1 MLYFLSVSVD
11 EIECERQCDSSK
23 MISIYWM
30 EQKKIIKPVFEH
42 RILHVVSPD
51 INRQDVLQREQDRS
65 YRRHPQPPQDGGNGN
80 PWNLLS
86 LKGLR
91 SKLKMLQGLLTLFA
105 ACLGEREPP
114 RSAVDARKA
123 PSSPNGHGLRPP
135 FGRALLS
142 MPVRLLRRPTGTAS
156 GRPSDRCLRGW
167 PSIFAATREKAFSSI
182 FPPKPTIASPAR
194 FYGGKS
200 RKYEAARRQ
209 RQAERERFLSY
220 LLRLFVNMRR

>member
-65 YRRHPQPPQDGGNGN
+65 YRRHSQPPQDGGNGN

-91 SKLKMLQGLLTLFA
+91 SKLKMLQGLLTLFT

-114 RSAVDARKA
+114 HSAVDARKP
-123 PSSPNGHGLRPP
+123 PSSPNGHGLR
-135 FGRALLS
+135 S
-142 MPVRLLRRPTGTAS
+142 PVGS
-156 GRPSDRCLRGW
+156 
-167 PSIFAATREKAFSSI
+167 
-182 FPPKPTIASPAR
+182 SPAR
-194 FYGGKS
+194 VAQSFCGKARKGVLVDLPPPSPPSLPQRAFMGG
-200 RKYEAARRQ
+200 RVGNT
-209 RQAERERFLSY
+209 
-220 LLRLFVNMRR
+220 RLPVAKDKRSENVFCLIY